1 MNVLVVGGGGR
12 EHAICHK
19 LSQSGRADKIYC
31 VPGNAGISEI
41 AEIADIPVMNFKDI
55 IKFAKEKNR
64 YYRSGTR
71 RIARRLFPDF
81 TGAGRGDRL
90 H

>member
-55 IKFAKEKNR
+55 IKFEKIR
-64 YYRSGTR
+64 HTD
-71 RIARRLFPDF
+71 RRL
-81 TGAGRGDRL
+81 
-90 H
+90 